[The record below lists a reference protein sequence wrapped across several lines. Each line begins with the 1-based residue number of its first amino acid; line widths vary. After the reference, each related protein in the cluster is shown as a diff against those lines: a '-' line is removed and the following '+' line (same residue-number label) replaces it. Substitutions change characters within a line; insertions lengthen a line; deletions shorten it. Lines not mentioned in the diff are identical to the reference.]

1 MTGVPNSN
9 VTNTDS
15 CSSSYSGILKGY
27 DQCTLSLG
35 TEQGRGKSQNV
46 VIPELLSHSLNNSFD
61 LYSTCERSIQ

>member
-9 VTNTDS
+9 ATNADS

-35 TEQGRGKSQNV
+35 TEQG
-46 VIPELLSHSLNNSFD
+46 
-61 LYSTCERSIQ
+61 